1 MSFNFSQQTCLETG
15 NSFGIPVEVSDFC
28 LTWVVA
34 GPRPTTRSTGLTT
47 GRGNPPAG
55 PPDPDRPDRPGHP
68 PGGLLEGSPDGLA
81 GTPQNLPKSPQIRHS
96 WTPLRRADLE
106 RFGEVLG
113 GPGGSWPG
121 PSKNPDFPGFPEK
134 PVFPSISKT
143 DYLRIERF
151 RGAFC

>member
-15 NSFGIPVEVSDFC
+15 NSFGIPVGPSGFC

-68 PGGLLEGSPDGLA
+68 PGGLQEGSRRRSG
-81 GTPQNLPKSPQIRHS
+81 GTSKKPPQTPSNSSIPEGPPEGEFRAVWTGFGRSPRTLSGTLENRRFSRVPARPPSNLYIKDRLS
-96 WTPLRRADLE
+96 E
-106 RFGEVLG
+106 
-113 GPGGSWPG
+113 
-121 PSKNPDFPGFPEK
+121 N
-134 PVFPSISKT
+134 
-143 DYLRIERF
+143 
-151 RGAFC
+151 